1 MADAVSSQNGAIY
14 QIRQSVNSTP
24 LWQTSPCA
32 TNGFNPLK
40 FVEVS
45 QQEAEITRI
54 IHTVCFWNR
63 GEREKQGGFDK
74 NS

>member
-1 MADAVSSQNGAIY
+1 MAP
-14 QIRQSVNSTP
+14 RC
-24 LWQTSPCA
+24 QTSPRA

-54 IHTVCFWNR
+54 TLTVCFWNR
-63 GEREKQGGFDK
+63 GEREEQGEAVEEAGSVKAAAGVRTFQRRAIVR
-74 NS
+74 